1 MTIGNLFTALRQG
14 YILKNPETW
23 KNRTVAVNALMALLG
38 VVLAVAKGAGYDIP
52 VSDEVLGAVAAGIW
66 GVVGM
71 FNSWSTVATTA
82 KIGVRSSAGSVGQDG
97 NADSSGP

>member
-38 VVLAVAKGAGYDIP
+38 VALAVAKGAGYDIP
-52 VSDEVLGAVAAGIW
+52 VSDEMLGAVAAGIW
-66 GVVGM
+66 GIVGV

-82 KIGVRSSAGSVGQDG
+82 KIGLRSSVDGVGPDRNSGST
-97 NADSSGP
+97 GP